1 MSTVAD
7 FFGADPARIVWK
19 IVRGDSSTIKIDFL
33 ENDEA
38 TGFDTTG
45 WDYMAIAYNPRT
57 DSEYELEVSVND
69 SSISITAPADVTA
82 EWGTT
87 YGSVVAELLFDLEVN
102 TGDEIWTPILGT
114 ISVLGDVGGSL

>member
-1 MSTVAD
+1 MSTVKE
-7 FFGADPARIVWK
+7 FFGSDPARIVWK
-19 IVRGDSSTIKIDFL
+19 IVRGDSSTITVDFL

-38 TGFDTTG
+38 TGFDTEG
-45 WDYMAIAYNPRT
+45 WDYMAIAYNPKT
-57 DSEYELEVSVND
+57 DSEYELEVVVDDHSV
-69 SSISITAPADVTA
+69 SITAPADVTA
-82 EWGTT
+82 EWGNT